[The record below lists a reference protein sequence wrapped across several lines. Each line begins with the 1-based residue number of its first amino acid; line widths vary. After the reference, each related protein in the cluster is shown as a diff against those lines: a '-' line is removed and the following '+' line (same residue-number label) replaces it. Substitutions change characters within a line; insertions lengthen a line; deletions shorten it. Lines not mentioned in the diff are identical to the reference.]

1 MEILG
6 IGPLEFIFVLLI
18 ALIIIGPRDMSK
30 AARTLGR
37 SLNRLYKSESWR
49 AVVQASRNLRTLP
62 NRLAREAEIAEL
74 AETRRALKEAGEDLA
89 REVQSLR
96 PDLKAWTTPPGSPP
110 SPGVEGPHTPPEPKS
125 S

>member
-37 SLNRLYKSESWR
+37 SLNRLYKSEGWR

-62 NRLAREAEIAEL
+62 NRLAREAEVAEL
-74 AETRRALKEAGEDLA
+74 MEARKALKEAGEEVA
-89 REVQSLR
+89 RDVQSLR
-96 PDLKAWTTPPGSPP
+96 PDLKAWTTPPAPP
-110 SPGVEGPHTPPEPKS
+110 ASVAKEPPTPPEPTS

>member
-1 MEILG
+1 MEVLG

-62 NRLAREAEIAEL
+62 NRLAREAEMTEL
-74 AETRRALKEAGEDLA
+74 MEARKALKEAGEDVA
-89 REVQSLR
+89 RDVQSLQ
-96 PDLKAWTTPPGSPP
+96 PDLKAWTTPPGASHAPGAGKPP
-110 SPGVEGPHTPPEPKS
+110 TPPDPTS